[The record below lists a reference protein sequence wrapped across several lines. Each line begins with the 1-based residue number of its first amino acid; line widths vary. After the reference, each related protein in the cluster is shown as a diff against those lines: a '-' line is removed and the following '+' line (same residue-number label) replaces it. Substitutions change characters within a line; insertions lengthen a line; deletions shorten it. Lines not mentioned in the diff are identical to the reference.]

1 MHCGDFFSDLGDAR
15 KSVNDNW
22 GDVQE
27 DGVWWKL
34 RHCSDGSVQPQAEGK
49 TGQSQHT
56 GRVLPS
62 LHFQSCADLDKSA
75 FINKVLEIMKLSP
88 AQCCTGPHPTPRP
101 SFLCSEL
108 ENQNF

>member
-1 MHCGDFFSDLGDAR
+1 MHCGDFSASGDAR
-15 KSVNDNW
+15 TSVNDNW

-34 RHCSDGSVQPQAEGK
+34 RHYSGGSGQPEAEVR

-62 LHFQSCADLDKSA
+62 LHFQS
-75 FINKVLEIMKLSP
+75 
-88 AQCCTGPHPTPRP
+88 
-101 SFLCSEL
+101 
-108 ENQNF
+108 